1 MSDIKIVNLDRSSR
15 HDLQHGG
22 EQDTSASGAPIYF
35 ICEYLEKLHHDE
47 ETDEYYKFC
56 KHKKIRIE
64 NVSEF
69 CNMDCEEYGRCRTC
83 AGFSAVRC
91 QDCDIPRPER

>member
-15 HDLQHGG
+15 HDLWHGG

-56 KHKKIRIE
+56 KHKKS
-64 NVSEF
+64 VSKTSL
-69 CNMDCEEYGRCRTC
+69 NSVIWTAKSMDDVVH
-83 AGFSAVRC
+83 APASAR
-91 QDCDIPRPER
+91 

>member
-15 HDLQHGG
+15 HDLWHGG

-47 ETDEYYKFC
+47 ETDEY
-56 KHKKIRIE
+56 
-64 NVSEF
+64 
-69 CNMDCEEYGRCRTC
+69 
-83 AGFSAVRC
+83 
-91 QDCDIPRPER
+91 

>member
-15 HDLQHGG
+15 HDLWHGG

-69 CNMDCEEYGRCRTC
+69 CNMDCVH
-83 AGFSAVRC
+83 APASAR
-91 QDCDIPRPER
+91 